1 MVDKNRRADRAYR
14 TSRDR
19 QLAQGFRADDLDG
32 PGLDGLLREELADR
46 AGVAGGVRE
55 TAFASPYANLRRD
68 IRRGRD
74 SPPLR
79 YGVVPT
85 ATTVLAPGLVGP
97 IRLAVVMERRSSGY
111 REQVTDQEQPCA
123 SPPNHA
129 IHRSTGGDH

>member
-74 SPPLR
+74 TPPLL
-79 YGVVPT
+79 YGVIPAAT
-85 ATTVLAPGLVGP
+85 AVLAPGLLRP
-97 IRLAVVMERRSSGY
+97 IGLGVVVERRSDGH

-123 SPPNHA
+123 SPPNRS
-129 IHRSTGGDH
+129 IHRSTGGYY